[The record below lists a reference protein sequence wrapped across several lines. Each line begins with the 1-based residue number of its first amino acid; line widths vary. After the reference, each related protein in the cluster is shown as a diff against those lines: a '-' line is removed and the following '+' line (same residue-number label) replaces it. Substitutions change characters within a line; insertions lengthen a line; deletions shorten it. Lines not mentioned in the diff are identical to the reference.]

1 MRYREA
7 IEYLLTNHVQW
18 DAEDPNIDFMTETL
32 HEYREYKTLPLDCQS
47 YKCKTFIQNYKDY
60 QNDK

>member
-18 DAEDPNIDFMTETL
+18 DAEDPNIDFMIETL
-32 HEYREYKTLPLDCQS
+32 HEYREYKTLTLDCQS
-47 YKCKTFIQNYKDY
+47 DKCQIFIKLYQSY